1 MAINNMTYKNGKIYC
16 IRNSADDDIY
26 VGSTTQPL
34 CKRMAAHK
42 NKLKFKP
49 HYKLYMKMAEIGLD
63 NFYIELIENCPC
75 ENKEELRK
83 REGFFI
89 REMGT
94 LNSCIA
100 GRSKKDWTIEN
111 HEHLVEQR
119 KQHYVENKNVI
130 DKKNKEW
137 RDTHIEEMKEYKKK
151 HYDTNKDK
159 LKLIHKEYYNNN
171 KDLVNAKNQI
181 YRDNHKA
188 ESAEYFKQYRKD
200 NKALIKERESKTM
213 ICECGRQITCCA
225 KSKHIKTK
233 IHQQLMNELS
243 LNSSETLSD

>member
-1 MAINNMTYKNGKIYC
+1 MAINNMTYKNGKIYS
-16 IRNSADDDIY
+16 IRNTVDDDIY

-42 NKLKFKP
+42 NKFKFKP

-100 GRSKKDWTIEN
+100 GRSQKDWTIEN
-111 HEHLVEQR
+111 NEHVVEHR
-119 KQHYVENKNVI
+119 KQYYVENKTVI
-130 DKKNKEW
+130 DQKGKTY
-137 RDTHIEEMKEYKKK
+137 RDTHIDEMKEYKKK
-151 HYDTNKDK
+151 HYEINK
-159 LKLIHKEYYNNN
+159 E
-171 KDLVNAKNQI
+171 
-181 YRDNHKA
+181 
-188 ESAEYFKQYRKD
+188 
-200 NKALIKERESKTM
+200 LIKEKHKQIV
-213 ICECGRQITCCA
+213 ICECGRQTTYQCRV
-225 KSKHIKTK
+225 KHMKTQ

-243 LNSSETLSD
+243 LSSTPTLSD